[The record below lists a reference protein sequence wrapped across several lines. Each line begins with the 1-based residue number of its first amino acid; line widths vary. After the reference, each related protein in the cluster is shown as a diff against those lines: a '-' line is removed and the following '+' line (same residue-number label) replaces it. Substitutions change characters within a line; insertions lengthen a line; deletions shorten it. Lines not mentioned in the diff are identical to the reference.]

1 MNRGRDVQGRIGS
14 FYDDDH
20 DYALYIKAEASK
32 YHQFI
37 IMLFPQEAHNWQ
49 AHNAA
54 PYPVEQCLCGVGWNT
69 HLPAM
74 YCRQTMLM
82 LAVIIVKWRKMLLT
96 ATREGMWLAPICWPS
111 ALWTDF

>member
-54 PYPVEQCLCGVGWNT
+54 PSSRTVPLWCWMEYPPTTYVL
-69 HLPAM
+69 
-74 YCRQTMLM
+74 QTNNVD
-82 LAVIIVKWRKMLLT
+82 ARSHN
-96 ATREGMWLAPICWPS
+96 R
-111 ALWTDF
+111 

>member
-54 PYPVEQCLCGVGWNT
+54 PSSSASVVLDGIPTYHLCIADKQC
-69 HLPAM
+69 
-74 YCRQTMLM
+74 
-82 LAVIIVKWRKMLLT
+82 
-96 ATREGMWLAPICWPS
+96 
-111 ALWTDF
+111 